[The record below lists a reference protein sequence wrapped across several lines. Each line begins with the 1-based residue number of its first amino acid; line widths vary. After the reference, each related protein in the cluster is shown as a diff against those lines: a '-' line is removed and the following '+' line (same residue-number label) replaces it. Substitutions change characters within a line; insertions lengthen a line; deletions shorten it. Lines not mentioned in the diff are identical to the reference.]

1 MRLEYSYWNNSCDYK
16 IVMKSSHILFLV
28 LALATSLFAAP
39 ALAQKEDNIIRQR
52 SCATNNYTHQIDSLK
67 EYYKS
72 HGFSLLRE
80 ASMQMESAFEMP
92 IIVPLN
98 SKEWYSFVFI
108 GDPGARLYEVRM
120 YDYTEKQVIY
130 RKNLWGDVDGN
141 IINFTYVPGTSEFH
155 MIKPVQV
162 HKTKKDLCGYVML
175 FKRTSAPG
183 EPQVVGKR

>member
-1 MRLEYSYWNNSCDYK
+1 
-16 IVMKSSHILFLV
+16 MKSSCILLSVFL
-28 LALATSLFAAP
+28 LASNLLPKPGFA
-39 ALAQKEDNIIRQR
+39 QVKDDIIRQR
-52 SCATNNYTHQIDSLK
+52 ACETIDYNNQIDSLK
-67 EYYKS
+67 KYYNA

-108 GDPGARLYEVRM
+108 GDPGSRLYEVRM

-162 HKTKKDLCGYVML
+162 HKSKKNLCGYVML
-175 FKRTSAPG
+175 FKRTSSPASGNTPG
-183 EPQVVGKR
+183 PIPAR